1 MITSYINAHGVHVF
15 INPYGVLLTYSQ
27 DSQEQIEVTFSS
39 VQHLLQKMKVASL
52 NSITGASL
60 MNMALAGCM

>member
-1 MITSYINAHGVHVF
+1 MKSYINAHGVHVF

-27 DSQEQIEVTFSS
+27 DSEQQIEVTFSS

-60 MNMALAGCM
+60 MNMALTGL